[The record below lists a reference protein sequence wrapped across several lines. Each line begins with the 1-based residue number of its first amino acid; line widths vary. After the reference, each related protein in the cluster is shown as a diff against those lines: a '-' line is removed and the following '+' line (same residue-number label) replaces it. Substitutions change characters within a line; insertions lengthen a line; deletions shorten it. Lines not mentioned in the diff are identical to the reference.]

1 MKQTQ
6 TILALFFAVLALPV
20 AAAGQGEGGSTG
32 VSSNNQPI
40 DNIVVVGQKS
50 TSELRK
56 EVYEAEEDF
65 YLVFNKLNDEK
76 DYNVRC
82 FYEKPTGTRIKNHV
96 CRARFVTKAFERH
109 ARRNRNNLSSVA
121 NQGSDP
127 VLAEKSAKYQEKME
141 TLIAANP
148 DLEAALIRYNTLRA
162 EFMAKREESDNG

>member
-1 MKQTQ
+1 METAMKPTR
-6 TILALFFAVLALPV
+6 TILALFIAVLALPM
-20 AAAGQGEGGSTG
+20 AAIGQDEEASTEIA
-32 VSSNNQPI
+32 VI
-40 DNIVVVGQKS
+40 GQKS
-50 TSELRK
+50 LAEIRRD
-56 EVYEAEEDF
+56 VFQAEEDF
-65 YLVFNKLNDEK
+65 YVLFNKLNDEK
-76 DYNVRC
+76 DYDVRC

-96 CRARFVTKAFERH
+96 CRAKFVTKAFERH